1 MDVQK
6 YFFPLGVLAAVLGV
20 YAIFRKSGSTPNAIA
35 TYPNPASSG
44 VGLPSDFAN
53 TQGVGA
59 SVAPVTYNVPA
70 TSLAPSPLIVLQNP
84 YNPNPQASDPA
95 NTQDNA
101 APAYLTFNFGP
112 QSDLNKTPA
121 SRSQLRK
128 AQPNAQGDSDHGG
141 CGCGGGC
148 SGSCNQANSFPD
160 GNGSIKLSTSK
171 ANQLKVQ
178 SSWLSPAQQNM
189 MAYLQSEEGGVGSYV
204 SSYALNS
211 SLSGPLN

>member
-6 YFFPLGVLAAVLGV
+6 YFFPLGVLAAVLGI
-20 YAIFRKSGSTPNAIA
+20 YAIFRKTTGTPNAIA
-35 TYPNPASSG
+35 TFPNPSSSG
-44 VGLPSDFAN
+44 VGLPTDPPQSAG
-53 TQGVGA
+53 GVS

-70 TSLAPSPLIVLQNP
+70 TSFAPSPLIVLQNP
-84 YNPNPQASDPA
+84 YNPNPQASDPSQ
-95 NTQDNA
+95 TQDNG
-101 APAYLTFNFGP
+101 APAYLTFNLSP
-112 QSDLNKTPA
+112 ASDLNKTPA

-160 GNGSIKLSTSK
+160 GNGSVKLSTSK
-171 ANQLKVQ
+171 ANQLKAQ

-189 MAYLQSEEGGVGSYV
+189 MAYLQSEEGGPGSYV